1 MVSTKLSALINIYKG
16 KCMFYTIYKTT
27 NLINGKY
34 YIGKHQTE
42 NLNDGY
48 MGSGVK
54 LIKSIKKYG
63 KENFKKEIL
72 YVFYT
77 EQDMTNKE
85 KELVNEELVKNKNTY
100 NIGVGGEGG
109 PHFLNKTHTKE
120 TKDKISLKMK
130 GRIVSPEI
138 REKMSKNNYMK
149 GNSTQARKNALCR
162 FKDGNT
168 TLSEDTKTKISLS
181 LIDKKQNIVK
191 CPHCHKLGGERAM
204 KRWHFE
210 NCKNLS
216 N

>member
-16 KCMFYTIYKTT
+16 KYMYYTIYKTT
-27 NLINGKY
+27 NLINDKY

-48 MGSGVK
+48 MGSGAK

-72 YVFYT
+72 YAFHT
-77 EQDMTNKE
+77 EQDMNNKE
-85 KELVNEELVKNKNTY
+85 KELVNEELVK
-100 NIGVGGEGG
+100 
-109 PHFLNKTHTKE
+109 
-120 TKDKISLKMK
+120 DK
-130 GRIVSPEI
+130 
-138 REKMSKNNYMK
+138 
-149 GNSTQARKNALCR
+149 NSTQARKNALCR
-162 FKDGNT
+162 FNDGNIN
-168 TLSEDTKTKISLS
+168 LSEETKMKISLS
-181 LIDKKQNIVK
+181 LIDKKQNTVK

>member
-16 KCMFYTIYKTT
+16 KFMYYTIYKTT
-27 NLINGKY
+27 NLINDKY

-48 MGSGVK
+48 MGSGAK

-72 YVFYT
+72 YVFHT
-77 EQDMTNKE
+77 EQDMNNKE
-85 KELVNEELVKNKNTY
+85 KELVNEELVKDKNTY

-120 TKDKISLKMK
+120 TKDKISLKIK
-130 GRIVSPEI
+130 DRPVSPET

-162 FKDGNT
+162 FNDGNIN
-168 TLSEDTKTKISLS
+168 LSEETKMKISLS
-181 LIDKKQNIVK
+181 LIDKKQNTVK

-210 NCKNLS
+210 NCKNIS